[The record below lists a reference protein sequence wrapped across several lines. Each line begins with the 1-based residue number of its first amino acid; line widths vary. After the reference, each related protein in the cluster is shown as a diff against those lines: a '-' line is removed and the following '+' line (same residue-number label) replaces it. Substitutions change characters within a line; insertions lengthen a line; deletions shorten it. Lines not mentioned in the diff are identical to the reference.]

1 MRIQLFVGGDLHR
14 PVFCGVAELGC
25 PLDQLA
31 NDLTT
36 IDLFDFKPNA

>member
-1 MRIQLFVGGDLHR
+1 
-14 PVFCGVAELGC
+14 VAELGC

-36 IDLFDFKPNA
+36 IDLFDFKPNAWLKLQHQQQWEHLE